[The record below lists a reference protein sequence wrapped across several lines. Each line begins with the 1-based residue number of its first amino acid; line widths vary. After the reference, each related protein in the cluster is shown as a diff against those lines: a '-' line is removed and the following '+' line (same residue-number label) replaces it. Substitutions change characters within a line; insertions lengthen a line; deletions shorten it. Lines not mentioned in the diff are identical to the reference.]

1 MSKRRNPEAFAAI
14 QAQNTDDKLAVLNAA
29 EFDIDALRNDPRFGW
44 VAKDAAAK
52 ISAPFGFEQYGL
64 PLNGAQ
70 TLAGPNNQGRYAL
83 GSYMARQPGIRGEV
97 LNERIRIPGSTVRS
111 QYDDEKLPRVLMH
124 ELTHMAGADEA
135 DAMKLE
141 EHFAGTKKL
150 PDSWLGTQMDDIKNI
165 HRRSAKRK
173 DTGDEKRRREI
184 NAKRSQ

>member
-1 MSKRRNPEAFAAI
+1 
-14 QAQNTDDKLAVLNAA
+14 
-29 EFDIDALRNDPRFGW
+29 
-44 VAKDAAAK
+44 
-52 ISAPFGFEQYGL
+52 
-64 PLNGAQ
+64 
-70 TLAGPNNQGRYAL
+70 
-83 GSYMARQPGIRGEV
+83 
-97 LNERIRIPGSTVRS
+97 
-111 QYDDEKLPRVLMH
+111 
-124 ELTHMAGADEA
+124 MAGADEA